1 MAAAVDTESL
11 LALIATLKAENAVL
25 EDKVAGLEAEK
36 GILETRAVFRDCVL
50 STKSFC
56 DILELIVACQFPDVP
71 KDVLDEYLSQQDA
84 SNTSREYVCSSSSHV
99 SAHQQGAS
107 TMQISKVRL
116 RMMQY
121 TQSRVFLRELNLDEI
136 ELEKLVCDSLFNCEE
151 EEMDSFLAEQS
162 AILQELRKAF
172 YFRFNA
178 KARFTETTEFQPI
191 FIDFLGP
198 IVERCLAGGVTLSA
212 QKNKLE
218 RKLFIRDES
227 NIETEKE
234 VNGHTDVLVL
244 RCKEPTANFTDSD
257 ALKFHVELK
266 SPFGALYQCNA
277 NAAKDQVVLE
287 TEIIAKMLSEES
299 SRRALGALT
308 DLFAIAIVVREAQ
321 GDDESHQQ
329 PITYISRRRVDPR
342 AFLLRLLLLFCDL
355 EDFTWRDLLS
365 RSMTLIDTAAAEDDD
380 AEAGE
385 GGEGIAN
392 PSQDG
397 VAADENVAAS
407 GRARLTRS
415 VVKHS
420 HFYTSKGQAQC
431 EYEDEDED
439 EEGRVE
445 AIKKLFQWEASRLGL
460 AYLSASELNSRNSA
474 MPRFQHKEFPLL

>member
-1 MAAAVDTESL
+1 MHL
-11 LALIATLKAENAVL
+11 
-25 EDKVAGLEAEK
+25 
-36 GILETRAVFRDCVL
+36 
-50 STKSFC
+50 
-56 DILELIVACQFPDVP
+56 
-71 KDVLDEYLSQQDA
+71 
-84 SNTSREYVCSSSSHV
+84 
-99 SAHQQGAS
+99 
-107 TMQISKVRL
+107 
-116 RMMQY
+116 
-121 TQSRVFLRELNLDEI
+121 
-136 ELEKLVCDSLFNCEE
+136 
-151 EEMDSFLAEQS
+151 
-162 AILQELRKAF
+162 
-172 YFRFNA
+172 
-178 KARFTETTEFQPI
+178 ARFTETAEFQPI
-191 FIDFLGP
+191 FIDFLAS
-198 IVERCLAGGVTLSA
+198 IVERCLAGGVALSA

-218 RKLFIRDES
+218 GKLFIRDES

-234 VNGHTDVLVL
+234 VNGHTDVLVV
-244 RCKEPTANFTDSD
+244 RREESAADWTDSD
-257 ALKFHVELK
+257 TLKFHVELK
-266 SPFGALYQCNA
+266 SPFGALYQRSA
-277 NAAKDQVVLE
+277 NAAKDQVVIE
-287 TEIIAKMLSEES
+287 TEIIVKMLAAEGSGRC
-299 SRRALGALT
+299 RRVFGALT

-321 GDDESHQQ
+321 GDDESHHQ

-342 AFLLRLLLLFCDL
+342 GFLLRLLLLFCDL
-355 EDFTWRDLLS
+355 EDVTWRDLLS

-439 EEGRVE
+439 EDKEGRVE